1 MVLELVEGVALLL
14 ALCTLQSLNLRSN
27 RFNPRLAQVAGGVL
41 FGAICVVG
49 MASPLHVVPW
59 AIFDPRTVILLCA
72 GLFGGPVVG
81 VITGVIAAAYR
92 IYLGGPAVVV
102 GCLVIV
108 ACVVL
113 GLVYRVL
120 HARGRVQ
127 IGPWQLLM
135 FGFGVH
141 SALAAATSTMVPP
154 DTDLMLEL
162 QVIAAIVLIYSPATL
177 ALGLMLQDTHR
188 RFEVETALHVKEARL
203 RAIASALPDLLFVMD
218 EDGRY
223 LEIVSGANTPVYGD
237 VGALVGMQ
245 LHEVLGNADAAL
257 FLSRLRHTVRTG
269 DMSAFEFDFPTQAG
283 VRRFEA
289 RLQSLENAPGA
300 KAVVLALTR
309 DVTEQSAARRDLQ
322 ASELRFRSAMQD
334 IASMA
339 VQGYLPG
346 GEIIYWNKA
355 SERLYGYTAA
365 EAVGRNMLDLIVPPD
380 LREAAKGVITYMGN
394 TGKTVP
400 AAEWKLEHK
409 NGSEVYVF
417 SSHTVVDH
425 ADGVRELFCFDID
438 LAERR
443 RADAELRIAA
453 TAFEAQEGILVTDPQ
468 YKILRVN
475 QSFTRITGYSAQDA
489 VGRTP
494 SLMCSDK
501 HDAKFYEDLRQSL
514 QREGKWEGEVWEQR
528 KNGEVYPQWLNIK
541 GVVDGKGVLVNY
553 VATFTDITQRKAA
566 EEEIRRLAFY
576 DPLTKLPNRRLLM
589 DRLNQSL
596 AASARTGQT
605 GALLFIDLDHFKVLN
620 DTMGHDMGD
629 LLLLEVGQRLIDGVR
644 VEDTV
649 ARLGGDEF
657 VVMLEGLGT
666 TQAEAA
672 SKTTTIAEKIMLM
685 LNRPY
690 VLAGVE
696 YHNTPSMGVTLYN
709 GPMARIE
716 DLLKQ
721 ADLAMY
727 KAKNSGRNGMRFFDP
742 QMQEAV
748 TQRAAVEADIRQ
760 GILNGQFHLFYQAQV
775 NVYGEVIGAEAL
787 LRWAHPVHGLVAPAE
802 FIPVAEE
809 SGQILELGNWVLE
822 TACNQ
827 LVAWAGEPATE
838 NLTISVNVS
847 ARQFRQPD
855 FVAQVISTLDYTGA
869 RAQRLKLEL
878 TESLLA
884 DNVDDLTSKMEEL
897 RIRKVSFS
905 LDDFG
910 TGYSSLS
917 YLKRLPL
924 DQLKIDQSFVQ
935 DILKGNADASI
946 AKTIITLG
954 RGLGLSVIAEGVET
968 EEQRQCL
975 RDAGCVEFQ
984 GYLFGYPLPVEQF
997 QPFVRV
1003 AHAQLSSMY

>member
-1 MVLELVEGVALLL
+1 MMDPLV
-14 ALCTLQSLNLRSN
+14 
-27 RFNPRLAQVAGGVL
+27 
-41 FGAICVVG
+41 
-49 MASPLHVVPW
+49 VVPW
-59 AIFDPRTVILLCA
+59 AIFDPRTVVLLCA

-81 VITGVIAAAYR
+81 VLAGIMAAIYR
-92 IYLGGPAVVV
+92 LYLGGPAAVVA
-102 GCLVIV
+102 CLVIA
-108 ACVVL
+108 ACVAL
-113 GLVYRVL
+113 GLVYRAL
-120 HARGRVQ
+120 HAQGRVKA
-127 IGPWQLLM
+127 GPWQLLL

-141 SALAAATSTMVPP
+141 LAIAAATFALAPA
-154 DTDLMLEL
+154 DTDTLL
-162 QVIAAIVLIYSPATL
+162 QLKLAASILLIFTPATL
-177 ALGLMLQDTHR
+177 LLGLMLQDTNR
-188 RFEVETALHVKEARL
+188 RFETERILHVKEARL
-203 RAIASALPDLLFVMD
+203 RAIAAALPDLLFVMD

-223 LEIVSGANTPVYGD
+223 LEIVSGANTIHYGD
-237 VGALVGMQ
+237 VSALVGMQ
-245 LHEVLGNADAAL
+245 LQEVLSGSDAAL
-257 FLSRLRHTVRTG
+257 FLGHLRQTVRSAAMT
-269 DMSAFEFDFPTQAG
+269 AFEFDFPTQAG

-289 RLQSLENAPGA
+289 RLQALENAPGA

-309 DVTEQSAARRDLQ
+309 DVTEQSASQRLLK
-322 ASELRFRSAMQD
+322 ASELRFRTAMQD
-334 IASMA
+334 ISSMA
-339 VQGYLPG
+339 IQGYLPG
-346 GEIIYWNKA
+346 GEIIYWNKT
-355 SERLYGYTAA
+355 SERLFGYTAE
-365 EAVGRNMLDLIVPPD
+365 EAIGRNMLDLIVP
-380 LREAAKGVITYMGN
+380 LETHEAARGVITYMGN
-394 TGKTVP
+394 SGKTLP

-417 SSHTVVDH
+417 SSHAVVEH
-425 ADGVRELFCFDID
+425 GDGVRELFSFDID
-438 LAERR
+438 LADRKR
-443 RADAELRIAA
+443 SDAELRIAA
-453 TAFEAQEGILVTDPQ
+453 TAFEAQEGIMVTDPQ
-468 YKILRVN
+468 HKILRVN
-475 QSFTRITGYSAQDA
+475 QSFMRITGYSAHDA

-494 SLMCSDK
+494 AFLNSDR
-501 HDAKFYEDLRQSL
+501 HDAKFYADLRQTLLDVGS
-514 QREGKWEGEVWEQR
+514 WEGEVWERR
-528 KNGEVYPQWLNIK
+528 KNGEVYPQWLNVK
-541 GVVDGKGVLVNY
+541 GVLDGKGVLVNY
-553 VATFTDITQRKAA
+553 VTTFTDITQRKAA
-566 EEEIRRLAFY
+566 EEEIRQLAFY

-596 AASARTGQT
+596 AASARNGQT

-629 LLLLEVGQRLIDGVR
+629 LLLQSVGQRLIDGVR

-657 VVMLEGLGT
+657 VVMLEGLGST
-666 TQAEAA
+666 PAESAA
-672 SKTTTIAEKIMLM
+672 KTTAIAEKIMAL

-696 YHNTPSMGVTLYN
+696 YHNSPSMGITFYS
-709 GPMARIE
+709 GPTTRIE

-742 QMQEAV
+742 QMQLAV
-748 TQRAAVEADIRQ
+748 TQRAALEADIRQ
-760 GILNGQFHLFYQAQV
+760 GILNGHFHLFYQAQV
-775 NVYGEVIGAEAL
+775 NVYGEVTGAEAL
-787 LRWAHPVHGLVAPAE
+787 LRWLHPTQGLIAPAE

-809 SGQILELGNWVLE
+809 SGQILDLGNWVLE
-822 TACNQ
+822 TACHQ

-855 FVAQVISTLDYTGA
+855 FVEQVLSTLEYTGA

-884 DNVDDLTSKMEEL
+884 DNVEELIGKMEEL
-897 RIRKVSFS
+897 RVRKISLS

-924 DQLKIDQSFVQ
+924 DQLKIDQSFVR
-935 DILKGNADASI
+935 DILKDNADASI

-975 RDAGCVEFQ
+975 RDAGCVQFQ
-984 GYLFGYPLPVEQF
+984 GYLFGYPMPVEQF